1 MANINLPEELP
12 GISAG
17 FAFRPETAKPMRELA
32 HILLHEPNSL
42 TPGERE
48 LIATYVSSLNDC
60 YFCQTSHGAA
70 AASHLGE
77 SNTVKLVKTGFE
89 TAPISEKLKRLLV
102 IAGKVQQGGK
112 HVTAH
117 DVEAARKLGATDME
131 IHDTV
136 LIAAAFCMYNRY
148 VDGLGTWQPHDDSM
162 YEQMGKHLASEG
174 YRTPSTRLAKD
185 ESAAAVSPTVHL
197 GRKRP

>member
-1 MANINLPEELP
+1 MPHIDLPKELP
-12 GISAG
+12 GISSG

-42 TPGERE
+42 DPGERE

-70 AASHLGE
+70 AACHLGN
-77 SNTVKLVKTGFE
+77 SSVVKQIKNDFTQ
-89 TAPISEKLKRLLV
+89 APISEKLKRLLV
-102 IAGKVQQGGK
+102 IAGKVQRDGK
-112 HVTAH
+112 QVTTE
-117 DVEAARKLGATDME
+117 DVEAARELGATDME

-148 VDGLGTWQPHDDSM
+148 VDGLATWQPKEESM
-162 YEQMGKHLASEG
+162 YEQMGKHLAREG
-174 YRTPSTRLAKD
+174 YRTPSSNHPQAR
-185 ESAAAVSPTVHL
+185 
-197 GRKRP
+197 

>member
-1 MANINLPEELP
+1 MPHIDLPQGLP
-12 GISAG
+12 GITSG

-48 LIATYVSSLNDC
+48 LIATYVSSRNDC

-70 AASHLGE
+70 AASHLGDA
-77 SNTVKLVKTGFE
+77 SVVKQVKTDF
-89 TAPISEKLKRLLV
+89 TQAPISEKLKRLLV

-112 HVTAH
+112 HVTTE
-117 DVEAARKLGATDME
+117 DVEAARQQGATDRE

-136 LIAAAFCMYNRY
+136 LIAAAFSMYNRY
-148 VDGLGTWQPHDDSM
+148 VDGLATWQPQEESM
-162 YEQMGKHLASEG
+162 YAQMGEQLASKG
-174 YRTPSTRLAKD
+174 YRTPSIQP
-185 ESAAAVSPTVHL
+185 SAAN
-197 GRKRP
+197 

>member
-1 MANINLPEELP
+1 MPHIDLPKELP

-32 HILLHEPNSL
+32 HVLLHEPNSL

-48 LIATYVSSLNDC
+48 LIATYVSSRNDC

-70 AASHLGE
+70 AACHLGDA
-77 SNTVKLVKTGFE
+77 NTVKQVKTDF
-89 TAPISEKLKRLLV
+89 TQAPISEKLKRLLA
-102 IAGKVQQGGK
+102 IAGKVQEGGK
-112 HVTAH
+112 RVTTE
-117 DVEAARKLGATDME
+117 DVEAARQQGATDME

-148 VDGLGTWQPHDDSM
+148 VDGLATWQPRDEAM
-162 YEQMGKHLASEG
+162 YAQMGQHLASEG
-174 YRTPSTRLAKD
+174 YRMSSIRRPAQEELT
-185 ESAAAVSPTVHL
+185 AVSS
-197 GRKRP
+197 

>member
-1 MANINLPEELP
+1 MPHIPLPENLP

-32 HILLHEPNSL
+32 HILLHEPHSL

-48 LIATYVSSLNDC
+48 LIATYVSSQNDC

-70 AASHLGE
+70 AACHLGSGE
-77 SNTVKLVKTGFE
+77 IVRQVKTDFE
-89 TAPISEKLKRLLV
+89 SAPVTPKLKALLA

-112 HVTAH
+112 RVLAE
-117 DVEAARKLGATDME
+117 DVARARQQGATDLE

-148 VDGLGTWQPHDDSM
+148 VDGLGTWQPRDESM
-162 YEQMGKHLASEG
+162 YAQMGRQLAEHG
-174 YRTPSTRLAKD
+174 YRKA
-185 ESAAAVSPTVHL
+185 E
-197 GRKRP
+197 

>member
-1 MANINLPEELP
+1 MPHIALPEGLP

-32 HILLHEPNSL
+32 HLLLHEPNSL
-42 TPGERE
+42 TAGERE
-48 LIATYVSSLNDC
+48 LIATYVSSRNDC

-70 AASHLGE
+70 AACHLGGPE
-77 SNTVKLVKTGFE
+77 IVEQVKTDLQS
-89 TAPISEKLKRLLV
+89 APVTPKLKALLA

-112 HVTAH
+112 QVIAE
-117 DVEAARKLGATDME
+117 DIAAAKAEGATDLE

-148 VDGLGTWQPHDDSM
+148 VDGLGTWQPRDESM
-162 YEQMGKHLASEG
+162 YAEMGRQLAEHG
-174 YRTPSTRLAKD
+174 YLRSSR
-185 ESAAAVSPTVHL
+185 
-197 GRKRP
+197 